1 MRSIRRTLLLWLY
14 AGLSLGIAAAAAVL
28 YFQARAETNRIL
40 DFQMQQLA
48 WSLPGQP
55 FAPITPERRT
65 LPALPEGAILIQIW
79 DRNGVRIYYSHERMI
94 LSPLLPLGFSDVE
107 TPDGPWRVFGLARS
121 GVLVQVAQPLAA
133 RGQLAAD
140 TALWTV
146 APLFLL
152 FPFLG
157 ILIWLTVS
165 AGLAPVQR
173 VAREVQSRDAATLAP
188 IESAD
193 LPDEIK
199 PLAGALNDL
208 LARLRQ
214 SIGAQRAFIA
224 DAAHELRT
232 PLTALQLQIQLA
244 ERAQTPA
251 ERAQAFGELKQGYM
265 RAMNMVQQLLT
276 LARQEPDAA
285 EMRREPVALR
295 ALAQQ
300 AVADHAALAEE
311 RGIDLGIAEA
321 AEVSVAGDPDALRIL
336 LGNLVSNALR
346 YTPRGGR
353 VDVHVVKDGH
363 DTVLAVQDTGPGIP
377 EQDLA
382 RVFDRF
388 YRVPGTA
395 EVGSG
400 LGLAIAKQIAEAHGA
415 LLTLGN
421 THPGLRAELRWKG

>member
-1 MRSIRRTLLLWLY
+1 
-14 AGLSLGIAAAAAVL
+14 
-28 YFQARAETNRIL
+28 
-40 DFQMQQLA
+40 
-48 WSLPGQP
+48 
-55 FAPITPERRT
+55 
-65 LPALPEGAILIQIW
+65 
-79 DRNGVRIYYSHERMI
+79 
-94 LSPLLPLGFSDVE
+94 
-107 TPDGPWRVFGLARS
+107 
-121 GVLVQVAQPLAA
+121 
-133 RGQLAAD
+133 
-140 TALWTV
+140 
-146 APLFLL
+146 
-152 FPFLG
+152 
-157 ILIWLTVS
+157 
-165 AGLAPVQR
+165 
-173 VAREVQSRDAATLAP
+173 
-188 IESAD
+188 
-193 LPDEIK
+193 
-199 PLAGALNDL
+199 LNDL